1 MAELISREELLAAQQ
16 KKSPKKPSGVTK
28 RLIRKNKKK
37 SSFRKPLHHN
47 LLMKSF
53 IDSGNAVIR
62 ENHYTLI
69 YEIKHG
75 VY

>member
-1 MAELISREELLAAQQ
+1 MVVLGQILLWRVWEQ
-16 KKSPKKPSGVTK
+16 KYKETEQSGVTK

-37 SSFRKPLHHN
+37 SSFRKSLHHH

-69 YEIKHG
+69 Y
-75 VY
+75 